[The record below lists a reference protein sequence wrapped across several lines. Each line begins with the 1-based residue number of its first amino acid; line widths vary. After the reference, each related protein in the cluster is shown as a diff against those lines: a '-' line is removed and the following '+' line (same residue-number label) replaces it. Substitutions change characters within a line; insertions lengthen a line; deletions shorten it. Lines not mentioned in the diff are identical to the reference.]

1 MPVSVIQAAKRL
13 LVTLLLSF
21 ARHYQ
26 VTLVTSRD
34 SDDKDVVRVYFRF
47 KTGAEINALP
57 GRKILPHPS
66 NKQMSPHPPHRFL
79 QVLLVPPLCV
89 GLAE

>member
-1 MPVSVIQAAKRL
+1 MPVSKIQDAKRL

-47 KTGAEINALP
+47 KTGAEINA
-57 GRKILPHPS
+57 G
-66 NKQMSPHPPHRFL
+66 
-79 QVLLVPPLCV
+79 
-89 GLAE
+89 